1 MNLLLFI
8 CATVLIA
15 CWVAFGVM
23 EIFYLVRNNK
33 SPDFADEI
41 EVIKQIVESLV
52 IEQNQLTVDK
62 LKLFSK
68 SGMLTEEQAKEV
80 FDYVYNEAM
89 EILGE
94 STSFKK
100 LQEIYG
106 DRDVLKVLIE
116 DAVYKNKR
124 PYSRLE
130 ALEIVTEADGTDDKH
145 DPKIVEL

>member
-33 SPDFADEI
+33 SPDFANEI

-94 STSFKK
+94 SKSFKK

-124 PYSRLE
+124 PYSHLE

>member
-8 CATVLIA
+8 CAIVLVA

-33 SPDFADEI
+33 SPDFANEI

-94 STSFKK
+94 SKSFKK

-124 PYSRLE
+124 TYSHLE

>member
-33 SPDFADEI
+33 SPDFANEM

-68 SGMLTEEQAKEV
+68 SGMLTEEQISFNCSFVMRMAFCLV
-80 FDYVYNEAM
+80 
-89 EILGE
+89 GE
-94 STSFKK
+94 GKTAPTP
-100 LQEIYG
+100 
-106 DRDVLKVLIE
+106 R
-116 DAVYKNKR
+116 
-124 PYSRLE
+124 
-130 ALEIVTEADGTDDKH
+130 
-145 DPKIVEL
+145 

>member
-33 SPDFADEI
+33 SPDFANEI

-68 SGMLTEEQAKEV
+68 SGVLTEEQAKEV
-80 FDYVYNEAM
+80 FDYVVSLLKSRIFPM
-89 EILGE
+89 ILV
-94 STSFKK
+94 F
-100 LQEIYG
+100 II
-106 DRDVLKVLIE
+106 LIS
-116 DAVYKNKR
+116 KR
-124 PYSRLE
+124 ISI
-130 ALEIVTEADGTDDKH
+130 AN
-145 DPKIVEL
+145 